1 MVKGGE
7 KKAVQIKVSEKEKKE
22 KDETKKDSSE
32 APLPGVA
39 KEDEVELSPEDQAL
53 KDGLELAVER
63 VQDSND
69 GVCKLA
75 LETMRKEIRSATST
89 MTSVPKPLKF
99 LRPHYDTLVNFYNGK
114 KDGSPNKKELADV
127 LSVLAMTMAKPETRT
142 CLKYKME
149 GNTKELGDWG
159 HEYVR
164 TLSGEVGQEYDAR
177 TTGDTKES
185 TDDLI
190 LLVKDIVPFHLQHNA
205 EHDAVDLLI
214 EVEMLE
220 LLLSEKSLD
229 VNNYE
234 RVTLYLLRTSD
245 YMAEEDELEKMLN
258 VTYELYLRH
267 EQYVDALRVA
277 LRMEST
283 DRIVKTFESCKSKL
297 TRKQMAYVV
306 GTHRRFDILF
316 KDEEEEDDE
325 DEDEENAGLTFIK
338 VPEDDVDDF
347 NNASGNASVS
357 EAFATLARELDVE
370 EAKTPEDVYKSHLS
384 ETGGFKRDK
393 DKAAKVESARQN
405 LASSFVNAFVNC
417 GYGNDKLVTPEDSG
431 WVHKNKEHGKISATA
446 SIGMVLLWKPD
457 EGLTALDKY
466 LYTNDDNVK
475 AGALLAMGITN
486 SGVRD
491 ECDSAH
497 GLLPEHFDAKN
508 SESVRSAA
516 VLSLGIAYSGNPKQ
530 TVLDS
535 LTTVVEEDA
544 SIQVAA
550 MGSIAIGLVFA
561 GTCNEEACQTI
572 MQRLMEA
579 SEDDLNKPIAK
590 FLILGLGLLFLG
602 RGEKADA
609 ILEMI
614 KTIDHKIAKYAEIT
628 LRTCAYANTGNV
640 LEVQKML
647 HECAEHLDDAPY
659 QAVAVLG
666 ISLICNLESVGNE
679 MALRTMDHLLQ
690 YGEVPVRRG
699 VPIAV
704 AMLHV
709 SDPDYSV
716 IDILSKLTHDQDAEV
731 AMSAIFGLGLVGA
744 GTNNSRVAGLL
755 RQLSSFYHKEANH
768 LFVVRIAQGLLHM
781 GKGLVTITPDHSD
794 KLLTSA
800 PALAALVVCAHM
812 CLDIKNTLCGQY
824 HYMLYSLAC
833 AMRPRM
839 LLTVDDEGNALNTN
853 VRVGEAV
860 ETVGQAGRP
869 KTITGFQTH
878 TTPVLLSVGDRA
890 ELASDEYIPESKVLE
905 GFIILTKNPDA
916 KKIEDIKKEKK
927 QRRKARRQAN
937 AKKEAEQKS

>member
-1 MVKGGE
+1 MVKGDD
-7 KKAVQIKVSEKEKKE
+7 KKAVQIKVSEDGK

-53 KDGLELAVER
+53 KDALELAVER
-63 VQDSND
+63 VQDSDD

-99 LRPHYDTLVNFYNGK
+99 LRPHYSTLVDFYNTK
-114 KDGSPNKKELADV
+114 EVGSPNKKELADV

-149 GNTKELGDWG
+149 GNTRELGDWG

-177 TTGDTKES
+177 TTGETKEN

-190 LLVKDIVPFHLQHNA
+190 SLVKDIVPFHLQHNA

-229 VNNYE
+229 EKNYE

-245 YMAEEDELEKMLN
+245 YMSEADELTQMLH

-267 EQYVDALRVA
+267 EQFVDALRVA

-283 DRIVKTFESCKSKL
+283 DRIVKTFSACKNKL
-297 TRKQMAYVV
+297 TRKQMAHVV

-316 KDEEEEDDE
+316 QDEEEEDDD

-338 VPEDDVDDF
+338 VPEDDVDDL
-347 NNASGNASVS
+347 NNASGNAGVS

-384 ETGGFKRDK
+384 ETGGFKRGEK

-417 GYGNDKLVTPEDSG
+417 GYGTDKLVTPEDSG

-497 GLLPEHFDAKN
+497 GLLPEHFESKN
-508 SESVRSAA
+508 SESIRSAA
-516 VLSLGIAYSGNPKQ
+516 VLSLGIAYGGNPKQ
-530 TVLDS
+530 TVLNS

-550 MGSIAIGLVFA
+550 MGSVAIGLVFA

-572 MQRLMEA
+572 MQRIMEA

-602 RGEKADA
+602 RGKRW
-609 ILEMI
+609 M
-614 KTIDHKIAKYAEIT
+614 
-628 LRTCAYANTGNV
+628 
-640 LEVQKML
+640 
-647 HECAEHLDDAPY
+647 
-659 QAVAVLG
+659 
-666 ISLICNLESVGNE
+666 
-679 MALRTMDHLLQ
+679 Q
-690 YGEVPVRRG
+690 Y
-699 VPIAV
+699 
-704 AMLHV
+704 L
-709 SDPDYSV
+709 
-716 IDILSKLTHDQDAEV
+716 K
-731 AMSAIFGLGLVGA
+731 
-744 GTNNSRVAGLL
+744 
-755 RQLSSFYHKEANH
+755 
-768 LFVVRIAQGLLHM
+768 
-781 GKGLVTITPDHSD
+781 
-794 KLLTSA
+794 
-800 PALAALVVCAHM
+800 
-812 CLDIKNTLCGQY
+812 
-824 HYMLYSLAC
+824 
-833 AMRPRM
+833 
-839 LLTVDDEGNALNTN
+839 
-853 VRVGEAV
+853 
-860 ETVGQAGRP
+860 
-869 KTITGFQTH
+869 
-878 TTPVLLSVGDRA
+878 
-890 ELASDEYIPESKVLE
+890 
-905 GFIILTKNPDA
+905 
-916 KKIEDIKKEKK
+916 
-927 QRRKARRQAN
+927 
-937 AKKEAEQKS
+937 